1 MRLTCWPS
9 VCVAVVLAMAVPVP
23 AQPGGQPQ
31 AQPLS
36 VKRLSDPLG
45 RFTIEYPTD
54 WTVSSHV
61 VEAGK
66 AGTVFSGVSHKG
78 YVDVSLGE
86 SSTPVSAEDF
96 GRSVEAQRRK
106 ENPTH
111 QQLQDGPTD
120 LAGHRAYYVYYTIAE
135 RGINYY
141 CLRVYLVV
149 TAQRASPSGATTYR
163 GFWLDGGTRNDPQS
177 VRDNV
182 PLIQQIVW
190 SFRPT

>member
-1 MRLTCWPS
+1 MRLTCWLFAS
-9 VCVAVVLAMAVPVP
+9 VAVVLAIAVPVP
-23 AQPGGQPQ
+23 AQPGG
-31 AQPLS
+31 S

-45 RFTIEYPTD
+45 RFTIEYPAD
-54 WTVSSHV
+54 WAVSSHV
-61 VEAGK
+61 IEAGK
-66 AGTVFSGVSHKG
+66 VGTVFSGVSQRG

-86 SSTPVSAEDF
+86 SSAPVSAEDF
-96 GRSVEAQRRK
+96 GRSVEAKRRK
-106 ENPTH
+106 ANSTY
-111 QQLQDGPTD
+111 QQLLDGPTD
-120 LAGHRAYYVYYTIAE
+120 LAGHRAYYVYYTITDG
-135 RGINYY
+135 GIKYY

-149 TAQRASPSGATTYR
+149 TVQRASPSGATTYR